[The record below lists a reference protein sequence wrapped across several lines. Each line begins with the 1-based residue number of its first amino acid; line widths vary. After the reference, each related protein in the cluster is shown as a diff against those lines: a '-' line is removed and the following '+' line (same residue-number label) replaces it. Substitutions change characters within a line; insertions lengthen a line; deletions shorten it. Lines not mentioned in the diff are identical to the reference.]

1 MAPAAVATL
10 AASALWPQLPAEI
23 LVIGLGIACGPVVA
37 VLTRWHWWSRTPFTF
52 SFWSFSFPV
61 AALAAAIVEAVRR
74 GGWPSEVALAAVL
87 LASLI
92 IAYLALRT
100 LLLLLRGQLLPQ
112 N

>member
-1 MAPAAVATL
+1 
-10 AASALWPQLPAEI
+10 
-23 LVIGLGIACGPVVA
+23 
-37 VLTRWHWWSRTPFTF
+37 
-52 SFWSFSFPV
+52 
-61 AALAAAIVEAVRR
+61 
-74 GGWPSEVALAAVL
+74 VALAAVL